1 MTRGDGRGAY
11 MVLVGK
17 PERRRLLRRPRHRWE
32 DNIKLILNKWDAGMD
47 WIDFARGRARW
58 RTLANAVTNIRLP

>member
-1 MTRGDGRGAY
+1 

-17 PERRRLLRRPRHRWE
+17 PERRRLLRRPRRRWE

-47 WIDFARGRARW
+47 WIGFAQGRVRW
-58 RTLANAVTNIRLP
+58 RTLVNAVTNIRLP